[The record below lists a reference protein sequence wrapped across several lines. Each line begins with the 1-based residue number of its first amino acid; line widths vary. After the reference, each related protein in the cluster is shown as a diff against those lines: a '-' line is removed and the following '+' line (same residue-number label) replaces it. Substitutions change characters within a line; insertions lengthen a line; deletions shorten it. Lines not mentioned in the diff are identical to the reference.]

1 MAIAM
6 YGRRKDGFYRCLRQ
20 ECSGQSNRSGSL
32 AAVYKRGCHDDPS
45 KRGIVVVPGEIV
57 SRMVLRKYKRGKNGQ
72 LLEKPVLVVKTKV
85 VTSIPDSAVKQN
97 IVFFSEP
104 IAELV
109 SVTDL
114 SGNGVRAKALSSEK
128 GVIGVGESSGVFSV
142 VCNVTTGVTEPEVV
156 SEKQNWRWKRDAE
169 GNIVGMELI
178 EEQE

>member
-1 MAIAM
+1 MDFIVVYDKSAV
-6 YGRRKDGFYRCLRQ
+6 
-20 ECSGQSNRSGSL
+20 GSPIV
-32 AAVYKRGCHDDPS
+32 AVHSQRFTKEDVTLQDIHPDDDPS